1 MRLFTLP
8 GVFRPR
14 PDSWMLVRALRAERL
29 APGARV
35 LDVCTGSGVLAIAAA
50 QGGAR
55 VTAVDLS
62 RRAALCAAVN
72 ARLNGVRVRALR
84 GDLLAPVDGE
94 RFDAIVS
101 NPPYL
106 PAAGD
111 ALPARG
117 AARAWDAGRD
127 GRALLDI
134 LCAQAPE
141 HLAPGGVLL
150 VVHSELSRPD
160 RTIAMLRE
168 RGLRAEAAVR
178 HRGTLGPLMR
188 SRAGMLEARG
198 MLAPGERDEQVVIVR
213 AVRPARRAPAR
224 SSHMPA
230 PTPGKNEGHDAPEW
244 TPRWNVAA
252 VRVRA
257 ATPGAPPRR
266 AP

>member
-14 PDSWMLVRALRAERL
+14 PDSWMLVRALRAEGL

-35 LDVCTGSGVLAIAAA
+35 LDVCTGSGLLAIAAA
-50 QGGAR
+50 QLGAQA
-55 VTAVDLS
+55 TAIDVS
-62 RRAALCAAVN
+62 RRAVLCAALN
-72 ARLNGVRVRALR
+72 ARLNGVRIRTLR
-84 GDLLAPVDGE
+84 GDLLAPVRGE

-111 ALPARG
+111 DLPTRG
-117 AARAWDAGRD
+117 AARAWEAGRG
-127 GRALLDI
+127 GRALLDV
-134 LCAQAPE
+134 LCAQAPA

-160 RTIAMLRE
+160 RTIAMLRD
-168 RGLRAEAAVR
+168 RGLHAEATVR

-198 MLAPGERDEQVVIVR
+198 MLAAGAREEEVVIVR
-213 AVRPARRAPAR
+213 
-224 SSHMPA
+224 
-230 PTPGKNEGHDAPEW
+230 
-244 TPRWNVAA
+244 
-252 VRVRA
+252 
-257 ATPGAPPRR
+257 GAPGSARTRSLQPH
-266 AP
+266 A